1 MDPITGGTCK
11 CNASSSNL
19 QEFGVLV
26 NDVTWNP
33 PNLYTCHGRE
43 GGSYFIKCK
52 ENYGVATMAIQ
63 SDVILLGVCLLL
75 LLVSTYLFYK
85 LKKVKS
91 YYKGKIE
98 ALEKEYMGALSND
111 PRNSND

>member
-1 MDPITGGTCK
+1 MDSITGGTCK
-11 CNASSSNL
+11 CNTTRSNI
-19 QEFGVLV
+19 QDFGVLV
-26 NDVTWNP
+26 DDITWNP
-33 PNLYTCHGRE
+33 PNLYTCHGRGE
-43 GGSYFIKCK
+43 SYFIKCK
-52 ENYGVATMAIQ
+52 ENYRVATMSIQ

-91 YYKGKIE
+91 YYQGQIE
-98 ALEKEYMGALSND
+98 ALEKENMGALSND